1 MPYTHTNSK
10 GKQYILHGKDVTL
23 RNGRQ
28 QRLYFFGGT
37 AKPGETL
44 DEVPTGYK
52 VEENSRTGLP
62 FLKKA

>member
-10 GKQYILHGKDVTL
+10 GKKYILHGKDVTL

-28 QRLYFFGGT
+28 QRLYYFGHE

-44 DEVPTGYK
+44 DAVPDGYK
-52 VEENSRTGLP
+52 VEENTRTGLP